1 MDVHGKK
8 LARALLTVGV
18 ARQVSYSEA
27 REGFIERFVEAS
39 QWSPGK

>member
-8 LARALLTVGV
+8 LARALLTLGV
-18 ARQVSYSEA
+18 ARQVSHSEA
-27 REGFIERFVEAS
+27 REGFTERFVEAS